1 MARPQPSFPRSGF
14 AERIGDRAPL
24 RKKAPRIA
32 LLKIAPSKFAGRQC
46 PPRAARAPRTG
57 VDQRGKPAIRALP
70 FRPVGA

>member
-46 PPRAARAPRTG
+46 PPRAARAPRG
-57 VDQRGKPAIRALP
+57 RRGPAKPALP

>member
-46 PPRAARAPRTG
+46 PPRAARAPRMTG
-57 VDQRGKPAIRALP
+57 AAKPAIRALP

>member
-32 LLKIAPSKFAGRQC
+32 LLKIAPSAFAGRQC

-57 VDQRGKPAIRALP
+57 AAKPAIRALP
-70 FRPVGA
+70 FGPVGA